1 MLTNFTRAAARRSL
15 AKRGPSAERARGL
28 HPLRM
33 RMRLLCQD
41 SASEDEPELLDT
53 DEAATAKEVLEM
65 SYAKLLSKGVDE
77 DEL

>member
-1 MLTNFTRAAARRSL
+1 
-15 AKRGPSAERARGL
+15 
-28 HPLRM
+28 
-33 RMRLLCQD
+33 MRLLCQD